1 MDWRSQ
7 LAQVTKIDAD
17 YGDLK
22 ARNPDLSELTHQRT
36 MSKPPE
42 VKGGEKGGRRGIGGE
57 KRGWEKSGGDR
68 RREEGKK
75 RG

>member
-42 VKGGEKGGRRGIGGE
+42 VKGGEKGGRRMTANSLKALGKIEEVRFWGDLGG
-57 KRGWEKSGGDR
+57 
-68 RREEGKK
+68 
-75 RG
+75 